1 MITIFTDISA
11 RSQTFRSV
19 LLSVCKFGPL
29 KLLICLLNVHSSDQ
43 NIQILVMVFTSFSK
57 PAMLHINSIVLF
69 LKSSLGCFKWW
80 KHPFTAVCNMPL
92 LKFAALFL
100 PVLAIYVIGIAFAD
114 NILTLVISW
123 LA

>member
-1 MITIFTDISA
+1 MIAIFTDISA
-11 RSQTFRSV
+11 RSQTFWSV

-69 LKSSLGCFKWW
+69 LKLAW
-80 KHPFTAVCNMPL
+80 
-92 LKFAALFL
+92 AA
-100 PVLAIYVIGIAFAD
+100 
-114 NILTLVISW
+114 
-123 LA
+123 